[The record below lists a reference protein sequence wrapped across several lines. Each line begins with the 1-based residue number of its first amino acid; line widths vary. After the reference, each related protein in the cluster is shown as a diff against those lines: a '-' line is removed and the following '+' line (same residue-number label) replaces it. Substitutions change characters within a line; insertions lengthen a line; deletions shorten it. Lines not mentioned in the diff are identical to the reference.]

1 MQNLKQA
8 GRKEI
13 MSKAFG
19 IKAVFNISGNA
30 GKVMNNLSKS
40 AGKLQ
45 RQVSFVG
52 KNMSTVAGSI
62 GKFAAPLVALGGA
75 ASLAG
80 ISAMVKNT
88 AEYGDQIANMV
99 ERVGWGSKAFQEY
112 AHAARFSDMTT
123 EEFASNI
130 EKMTRNM
137 GALRAGTGSL
147 LTGIEKI
154 SPTLSTQL
162 KATKT
167 NEEAFELMIKAI
179 QKVEDP
185 LKKTYLANLAF
196 GKSGM
201 KMVQLA
207 NHGADGLEKL
217 KKQAHEMG
225 VVLGEDALS
234 NSALFNDSL
243 EENKEVLRGLSS
255 TISSKLLPV
264 IIPMIKGL
272 NNWIMANK
280 DLIATR
286 VDAFVKKFAE
296 WISTIDFKAVGNSL
310 VNIIGVIGTFIDI
323 ITSSKWVLV
332 GFIALMNIQLV
343 GAIWNIGSGLIKLMP
358 IFMSFSAALLAC
370 PITWIVAGIAA
381 IAGAAYLI
389 YKNWE
394 PIKSFFAGLWDGVKN
409 IFSNAFDFIMP
420 IIDAIMNPL
429 NTLFKAGERIG
440 AWVADKVGSD
450 GGSNTTQSNS
460 TQAAQLSSI
469 PQNLQQT
476 YAANKQTNSKTEVV
490 VKFDNMP
497 KEASV
502 EKISQNGQADLGV
515 EYGYALGGA
524 S

>member
-1 MQNLKQA
+1 MQNLKKA
-8 GRKEI
+8 GGKEI

-45 RQVSFVG
+45 RQVAFVG

-80 ISAMVKNT
+80 VSAMVKNT
-88 AEYGDQIANMV
+88 AEYGDQIANIV
-99 ERVGWGSKAFQEY
+99 ERVKWGSKAFQEY

-123 EEFASNI
+123 EEFAANV

-147 LTGIEKI
+147 LSGVEKI
-154 SPTLSTQL
+154 SPTLAKQLKSTQ
-162 KATKT
+162 T
-167 NEEAFELMIKAI
+167 NEEAFELMIRAI

-243 EENKEVLRGLSS
+243 EENKEVLRGLSA

-264 IIPMIKGL
+264 IIPMIKGF

-280 DLIATR
+280 ELIATK
-286 VDAFVKKFAE
+286 VDVFIKKFAK
-296 WISTIDFKAVGNSL
+296 WISTIDFKAVGSSL
-310 VNIIGVIGTFIDI
+310 SNIIGVIGTFIDI
-323 ITSSKWVLV
+323 VSSSKWTLL
-332 GFIALMNIQLV
+332 GFIALMNIQLI
-343 GAIWNIGSGLIKLMP
+343 GAIWNVGSGLVKLIP
-358 IFMSFSAALLAC
+358 IILSFSTALLAC

-381 IAGAAYLI
+381 IAGIVYLV
-389 YKNWE
+389 YKNWGN
-394 PIKSFFAGLWDGVKN
+394 ITSFFAKIWDN
-409 IFSNAFDFIMP
+409 IKSIFRDAFDFIMP

-429 NTLFKAGERIG
+429 NTLFKAGSKIG
-440 AWVADKVGSD
+440 SWIANKVGHTTSQ
-450 GGSNTTQSNS
+450 GSAQSAMQS
-460 TQAAQLSSI
+460 TQLSSI

-476 YAANKQTNSKTEVV
+476 YASNKHENSKTEVI

-502 EKISQNGQADLGV
+502 EKISQEGKADLGV